1 MKRYSIITLIASMA
15 IMGGIRSCQ
24 KEELAGG
31 TFSATME
38 RYESK
43 DAKTVYDSTSRYFSW
58 LQNDEIMVYR
68 SNGTAPM
75 YGIYKATSVNDA
87 RATFAYQTSTS
98 NPDVTDDAT
107 YSGDYHAFS
116 PATVADAYTIN
127 ADGSLLSLRANL
139 PATQVT
145 DEGGNLISF
154 PMYAESNNQH
164 LQFKNLCGLMRLSLQ
179 KANTTISAIRVTTDA
194 VINGTFNIDFNN
206 GDPILTIGGIAS
218 TYDRRKSVK
227 LVFPV
232 PQSIDTKRDFFI
244 ALPAG
249 EYTSLEIKIY
259 TSDGTHVSTQ
269 TMQSGSTLQI
279 ARNKY
284 TIVDLTD
291 LDLSFVEIPHL
302 FTVSDMTEVAF
313 SGGNLQWNKN
323 INATW
328 TYRFAENDYDY
339 IGGANISSTSAY
351 NGIVDLFEW
360 SICSG
365 NITVDGVAWRVLT
378 SQEWKYLLETRS
390 ASTLNGTANAR
401 YVKAKVA
408 GKSGIIIFPDMYAH
422 PSGVT
427 PPSGINNATTNLWNT
442 NVYDAD
448 DWSAMKTAGAVFL
461 PAAGYIDRN
470 NWFTSVSYGGTQG
483 WYWANYQSGNKGY
496 SFTFKS
502 NGTTPSS
509 NSRYKTDGASIRLV
523 KDY

>member
-1 MKRYSIITLIASMA
+1 
-15 IMGGIRSCQ
+15 
-24 KEELAGG
+24 
-31 TFSATME
+31 
-38 RYESK
+38 
-43 DAKTVYDSTSRYFSW
+43 
-58 LQNDEIMVYR
+58 
-68 SNGTAPM
+68 
-75 YGIYKATSVNDA
+75 
-87 RATFAYQTSTS
+87 
-98 NPDVTDDAT
+98 
-107 YSGDYHAFS
+107 
-116 PATVADAYTIN
+116 
-127 ADGSLLSLRANL
+127 
-139 PATQVT
+139 
-145 DEGGNLISF
+145 
-154 PMYAESNNQH
+154 
-164 LQFKNLCGLMRLSLQ
+164 MRLSLQ